1 MITNLINLIILLFAP
16 FLVIGVIKKTKAFW
30 TKRCFNLSAVL
41 GFCEIDEKTQRD

>member
-30 TKRCFNLSAVL
+30 AGRKGVSIWQQLWDFVRLMRCV
-41 GFCEIDEKTQRD
+41 